1 MNRLRSIIILAVIAN
16 LLTFLLYQYD
26 KSETTPDSNTSFFIT
41 LFIVAIW
48 FTTFIV
54 ALELARRNSLFNAKL
69 GIWAVLIIQFCT
81 PFPILG
87 LYYTTG
93 THAEQVASNNKQAIQ
108 KYYKASNINKEVKSR
123 SGYSS
128 NIAWSYTYKPG
139 SAAKN
144 VHYKSAVFIFN
155 ASLKKQN

>member
-54 ALELARRNSLFNAKL
+54 ALEVARRNSLFNAKL
-69 GIWAVLIIQFCT
+69 GIWAVLIIQFFT

-93 THAEQVASNNKQAIQ
+93 THAEQVA
-108 KYYKASNINKEVKSR
+108 
-123 SGYSS
+123 
-128 NIAWSYTYKPG
+128 
-139 SAAKN
+139 
-144 VHYKSAVFIFN
+144 
-155 ASLKKQN
+155 